1 MTKAL
6 KKYMASLKKSNPPR
20 VKGRKTKGGGRSV
33 TLRNFTGTVTKKGGA
48 VVIRGKGKR

>member
-6 KKYMASLKKSNPPR
+6 KKYIASLKGNPPR

-33 TLRNFTGTVTKKGGA
+33 TLKNFSGTVTKKGGA
-48 VVIRGKGKR
+48 VVIRGRGKR